1 MPEQIQSASMTAE
14 WEQKLLEVEK
24 QIQESIDPIEDVG
37 AGPSISRNHMR
48 GIEDMVEQNDN
59 SFDGIINNVPA
70 APVPD
75 LLKSMRMQIRKILQ
89 LIRKLL

>member
-14 WEQKLLEVEK
+14 WEQKLLELEK
-24 QIQESIDPIEDVG
+24 QIPESIDSIEDVG

-59 SFDGIINNVPA
+59 S
-70 APVPD
+70 
-75 LLKSMRMQIRKILQ
+75 LKDQNSHCS
-89 LIRKLL
+89 